1 MRGGSLLIILLLL
14 SASAVAAEPVEFA
27 RVREILAAKCLACHG
42 NDPQDLK
49 GKFDLRSL
57 EAATK
62 GGESGEP
69 AIVPGQPDKSP
80 LLRAVTWED
89 DTLQMPPKANDRL
102 SAGEIDILRR
112 WIAAGAK
119 WETEDPLHRRPH
131 APREDPSTSRPD
143 RTPHHAE
150 RDAYGVTTTV
160 ATSGGLSPDWDN
172 RPYHRADLWAYQP
185 ITRPVVGTLRVPS
198 AAHGTRSVPT
208 TLHPID
214 TFLLSRLAAAG
225 IDSFAPPAEP
235 RTLLRRLTFD
245 LTGLPPTAKELEE
258 FLSVSPSAGK
268 DGETERQRD
277 GGKAIKAAIARL
289 LASPHYGE
297 RQAQHWLDVV
307 RYADTAGFSND
318 FERPHA
324 WRYRDYVVRS
334 FNADKPFDRF
344 VLEQLAGDE
353 LDERDPELLIAAGY
367 LRSGPWEHTGM
378 TVAAITRQ
386 QFLDD
391 VTHHVG
397 VSLLGQGLRC
407 CACHDHKFDPLPT
420 RDYYRMQAVFAPV
433 QFAERP
439 AEFLPSENIRGFEA
453 ARARVQARLD
463 RVVAAQAALKQKNQD
478 AIAAFLAEKGVKSL
492 ADLPAAERPKQDYL
506 GGTFGLT
513 KTDLSLRKIHQKSRD
528 YLERELK
535 RFEPFAQS
543 VYSGPPNAY
552 TSVKPLYAVPP
563 SRSGDVPIVHILTGG
578 SLASPADTVTPG
590 VLSAM
595 FASNDS
601 AAPTAWNTIP
611 GDTAGRRLAL
621 AKWIASPS
629 NTLTARV
636 IVNRVWQQHF
646 GKGLV
651 ATPNNFGKMGA
662 RPTHPELLD
671 WLATWF
677 VEHGW
682 SLKRLHELIV
692 TSDAYQ
698 QGSSAEFGVRNAESG
713 KDSPISTPHSALRT
727 PHSSTP
733 QSIDPSNLFLWHFP
747 PRRLSAEEIRDAA
760 LAASGELNRELG
772 GPGIF
777 PEINWEVAL
786 QPRHIMG
793 SVAPAYLPSRTPAE
807 RNRRTLYAFR
817 IRTLADPVHEVLN
830 RPGSETS
837 CERRDETT
845 VTPQAFA
852 LMNSQTS
859 AHRALAMA
867 ARLTR
872 EHATD
877 AERIAAAFRLVY
889 ARDAM
894 PAESEKCLA
903 HIARQ
908 TEHQRAH
915 PPTPTELPKSVR
927 RGMVEELTGEMVYW
941 DEDLSALADYQRD
954 LLPWQVNPEVR
965 ALADICLVLLNS
977 NEFLYVR

>member
-1 MRGGSLLIILLLL
+1 MRSGSSLILVLLFAML
-14 SASAVAAEPVEFA
+14 ARAAEPVQFA
-27 RVREILAAKCLACHG
+27 QVREILAARCLACHG
-42 NDPQDLK
+42 NDPKDLK
-49 GKFDLRSL
+49 GKFDLRTL
-57 EAATK
+57 DTATK

-102 SAGEIDILRR
+102 TAEQIDVLRR

-119 WETEDPLHRRPH
+119 WD
-131 APREDPSTSRPD
+131 STPTRSASENPVSRS
-143 RTPHHAE
+143 
-150 RDAYGVTTTV
+150 VTTTIP
-160 ATSGGLSPDWDN
+160 TSGGLTPDWDN
-172 RPYHRADLWAYQP
+172 RTYQREDLWAYQP
-185 ITRPVVGTLRVPS
+185 ISRPPVPPFGTPQS
-198 AAHGTRSVPT
+198 AIRT
-208 TLHPID
+208 PID
-214 TFLLSRLAAAG
+214 AFLLARLAAAG
-225 IDSFAPPAEP
+225 TDSFALPADT

-245 LTGLPPTAKELEE
+245 LTGLPPSPEE
-258 FLSVSPSAGK
+258 VEDFAAASLRNPQSAIRILT
-268 DGETERQRD
+268 D
-277 GGKAIKAAIARL
+277 RL
-289 LASPHYGE
+289 LASSHYGE

-334 FNADKPFDRF
+334 FNSDKPFDRF
-344 VLEQLAGDE
+344 ILEQLAGDE
-353 LDERDPELLIAAGY
+353 LDDREPELLIAAGY
-367 LRSGPWEHTGM
+367 LRAGPWEHTGM

-391 VTHHVG
+391 ATHHIG

-420 RDYYRMQAVFAPV
+420 RDYYRMQAIFAPV

-439 AEFLPSENIRGFEA
+439 AEFLPSENIRGFAA
-453 ARARVQARLD
+453 ARVRVQARLEQ
-463 RVVAAQAALKQKNQD
+463 VVAAQAALKQKNQD

-492 ADLPAAERPKQDYL
+492 ADLPEDQRPKQDYL

-513 KTDLSLRKIHQKSRD
+513 KTDLSLRKIHQKSQA

-535 RFEPFAQS
+535 RFEPFALS

-552 TSVKPLYAVPP
+552 TSLKPLY
-563 SRSGDVPIVHILTGG
+563 DVPANPHGEVQIVHILTGG
-578 SLASPADTVTPG
+578 SLGSPAAAVTPG

-595 FASNDS
+595 FASND
-601 AAPTAWNTIP
+601 AAGPTAWNTIP
-611 GDTAGRRLAL
+611 DETAGRRLAL
-621 AKWIASPS
+621 AKWIASPN

-646 GKGLV
+646 GRGLV
-651 ATPNNFGKMGA
+651 ATANNFGKMGA

-677 VEHGW
+677 MEHGW

-692 TSDAYQ
+692 TSQAYQ
-698 QGSSAEFGVRNAESG
+698 QASERPDIDKFREIDARNDLLAY
-713 KDSPISTPHSALRT
+713 
-727 PHSSTP
+727 
-733 QSIDPSNLFLWHFP
+733 FP
-747 PRRLSAEEIRDAA
+747 PRRLSAEEIRDAS

-772 GPGIF
+772 GPGVF
-777 PEINWEVAL
+777 PELNWEVAL

-793 SVAPAYLPSRTPAE
+793 SVAPAYLPSPTPAE

-845 VTPQAFA
+845 VTPQVFA
-852 LMNSQTS
+852 LMNSEQAANRS
-859 AHRALAMA
+859 LAMA
-867 ARLTR
+867 ARLTK

-877 AERIAAAFRLVY
+877 AERIAAAFRLVHG
-889 ARDAM
+889 RDAM
-894 PAESEKCLA
+894 PAEQEKCLA
-903 HIARQ
+903 HIGRM
-908 TEHQRAH
+908 TEHHRAH

-927 RGMVEELTGEMVYW
+927 RGMVEELTGEMVHW
-941 DEDLSALADYQRD
+941 DEDLSVLADYQRD
-954 LLPWQVNPEVR
+954 LLPWQVTPEVR
-965 ALADICLVLLNS
+965 ALADVCLVLLNS